1 MGRLWSLPHGIFF
14 TTIEDLKEAAMAGA
28 QAIRYCVIFFLILS
42 SPAYASSLKTVPVQL
57 FFDAGT
63 KATVLR
69 VTNEGGEKVT
79 VQLDAREWRQDES
92 GEDVY
97 EETRDIVFFPKMAD
111 IDKGEERI
119 VRVGYQGL
127 KALSREK
134 TYRLFLQE
142 LPVTRPGETALKFA
156 MRIGIPIFIKPQ
168 KEIIEWAIGG
178 VGFSERSLTVRV
190 KNSGN
195 AHLFVSKIRA
205 TGLDDSG
212 KAVFSREMRGWYA
225 LAGALKPFA
234 MAVSREECVGAKT
247 IKVAVEVEK
256 TGKEATLA
264 VVNSMCTMKQ
274 GGSKDVRREGIQR

>member
-1 MGRLWSLPHGIFF
+1 L
-14 TTIEDLKEAAMAGA
+14 TGA
-28 QAIRYCVIFFLILS
+28 QVIRSFVIFFLILPS
-42 SPAYASSLKTVPVQL
+42 LAYSGSFKAVPVKL
-57 FFDAGT
+57 FFNPGT
-63 KATVLR
+63 KSTVLR

-79 VQLDAREWRQDES
+79 VQLDAREWRQDEN

-119 VRVGYQGL
+119 VRVGYQGQRV
-127 KALSREK
+127 LSREK

-142 LPVTRPGETALKFA
+142 LPATRPGEMALKFA
-156 MRIGIPIFIKPQ
+156 LRMGIPIFIKPQ
-168 KEIIEWAIGG
+168 KETMEWTIGG
-178 VGFSERSLTVRV
+178 VELSEGNLTVRV

-195 AHLFVSKIRA
+195 IHFFVSKIMA

-212 KAVFSREMRGWYA
+212 KTVFSREMKGWYA
-225 LAGALKPFA
+225 LTGASKLFA
-234 MAVSREECVGAKT
+234 MAVSREECLSANA

-264 VVNSMCTMKQ
+264 VVKSMCAMKQ
-274 GGSKDVRREGIQR
+274 EGSKDVRKEGIQR